1 MDQHPSSDRAQGWR
15 PSTWVT
21 AIERRI
27 PPVLIENLRRLGLR
41 RGIPVFVLVWLLL
54 LLAIDMLY
62 PIDVRGW
69 FISALLILAYLLPT
83 FLAFDQG
90 HRRRVLISVL
100 NVLLGWTII
109 GWFGL
114 LLWSMT
120 RSRRDS
126 QEPLGAET
134 GALGTDA

>member
-1 MDQHPSSDRAQGWR
+1 MDRHQTSSRAQGWR
-15 PSTWVT
+15 PSTWIA

-69 FISALLILAYLLPT
+69 FISALLILFYLLPT
-83 FLAFDQG
+83 WLAFDQG
-90 HRRRVLISVL
+90 HRRRVTISVL

-134 GALGTDA
+134 GAFGTDA

>member
-69 FISALLILAYLLPT
+69 FISALLILFYLLPT
-83 FLAFDQG
+83 WLAFDQG
-90 HRRRVLISVL
+90 HRRRVTIGVL

-134 GALGTDA
+134 GAFGTDA

>member
-15 PSTWVT
+15 PSTWIT

-41 RGIPVFVLVWLLL
+41 RGIPVFVLAWLLL
-54 LLAIDMLY
+54 LLAVDAIY

-69 FISALLILAYLLPT
+69 FISALLILFYLLPT
-83 FLAFDQG
+83 WLAFDQG
-90 HRRRVLISVL
+90 HRRRVTISVL

>member
-1 MDQHPSSDRAQGWR
+1 MDQHPSSDCAQGWR
-15 PSTWVT
+15 PSTWI
-21 AIERRI
+21 AHSERRI

-41 RGIPVFVLVWLLL
+41 RGIPVFVLAWLLL

-69 FISALLILAYLLPT
+69 FISALLILFYLLPT
-83 FLAFDQG
+83 WLAFDQG
-90 HRRRVLISVL
+90 HRRRVTISVL

-109 GWFGL
+109 GWLGL

-120 RSRRDS
+120 RSHRDS
-126 QEPLGAET
+126 PEPQAPET
-134 GALGTDA
+134 GAFGTNA

>member
-1 MDQHPSSDRAQGWR
+1 MDRHQTDSRPRAWIA
-15 PSTWVT
+15 
-21 AIERRI
+21 AIERRL

-41 RGIPVFVLVWLLL
+41 RGIPVFVLAWLLL
-54 LLAIDMLY
+54 LLAIDAIY

-69 FISALLILAYLLPT
+69 FISALLILFYLLPT
-83 FLAFDQG
+83 WLAFDQG
-90 HRRRVLISVL
+90 HRRRVTICVL
-100 NVLLGWTII
+100 NILLGWTII

-134 GALGTDA
+134 GAFGTDA

>member
-1 MDQHPSSDRAQGWR
+1 MDRHQTLNPAQDSRPRAWIA
-15 PSTWVT
+15 
-21 AIERRI
+21 AIERRL

-41 RGIPVFVLVWLLL
+41 RGIPVFVLAWLLL

-109 GWFGL
+109 GWIGL
-114 LLWSMT
+114 LLWLMT
-120 RSRRDS
+120 QSHRDTQTLPKS
-126 QEPLGAET
+126 ET

>member
-1 MDQHPSSDRAQGWR
+1 MDRHQQPNSVQDSRLRAWLA
-15 PSTWVT
+15 

-27 PPVLIENLRRLGLR
+27 PPALVENLRRLGLR

-54 LLAIDMLY
+54 LLAIDTLY

-69 FISALLILAYLLPT
+69 FISALLILFYLLPT
-83 FLAFDQG
+83 FLAFDQH

-109 GWFGL
+109 GWIGL
-114 LLWSMT
+114 LLWSLT
-120 RSRRDS
+120 NNQRDAS
-126 QEPLGAET
+126 GQLEA
-134 GALGTDA
+134 GTDG

>member
-1 MDQHPSSDRAQGWR
+1 MDRHQTSNPVQDSRPRAWIA
-15 PSTWVT
+15 

-41 RGIPVFVLVWLLL
+41 RGIPVFVLAWLLL
-54 LLAIDMLY
+54 LLAVDAIY

-69 FISALLILAYLLPT
+69 FISALLILFYLLPT

-109 GWFGL
+109 GWIGL

-120 RSRRDS
+120 RSHRDS
-126 QEPLGAET
+126 QEPQRAET
-134 GALGTDA
+134 GVLGTDA

>member
-1 MDQHPSSDRAQGWR
+1 MDRHQTLNPAQDQRR
-15 PSTWVT
+15 PAWIA
-21 AIERRI
+21 AIGRRL
-27 PPVLIENLRRLGLR
+27 PAALVGNLRRLGLR
-41 RGIPVFVLVWLLL
+41 RGIPAFVLVWLLL
-54 LLAIDMLY
+54 LLAIDALY

-69 FISALLILAYLLPT
+69 FISAILILFYLLPT
-83 FLAFDQG
+83 WLAFDQG
-90 HRRRVLISVL
+90 HRRRVTIGVL

>member
-15 PSTWVT
+15 PSTWIT

-69 FISALLILAYLLPT
+69 FISALLILFYLLPT
-83 FLAFDQG
+83 WLAFDQG
-90 HRRRVLISVL
+90 HRRRVTISVL

>member
-15 PSTWVT
+15 PSTWIA

-54 LLAIDMLY
+54 LLAVDAIY

-69 FISALLILAYLLPT
+69 FISALLILFYLLPT
-83 FLAFDQG
+83 WLAFDQG

-109 GWFGL
+109 GWIGL

-120 RSRRDS
+120 RSHRDTQALHES
-126 QEPLGAET
+126 ET

>member
-54 LLAIDMLY
+54 LLAIDAIY

-69 FISALLILAYLLPT
+69 FISALLILFYLLPT
-83 FLAFDQG
+83 WLAFDQG
-90 HRRRVLISVL
+90 HRRRVTISVL

>member
-1 MDQHPSSDRAQGWR
+1 MDRHQTDSRPRAWIA
-15 PSTWVT
+15 
-21 AIERRI
+21 AIERRL

-41 RGIPVFVLVWLLL
+41 RGIPVFVLAWLLL

-134 GALGTDA
+134 GAFGTDA